1 MQECTTLVPRCLVST
16 QTEAVA
22 ARTCFLHETK
32 HHILCPQPRESW
44 CRTFQRVLVQNFPV
58 PTQPSQNLVDA
69 KRGPG
74 GGPAGGHSLIGSR
87 QNDSGRLTG
96 GGSRSHATR
105 DGVAGGHAANRG
117 WGGSGGKSRRLH

>member
-22 ARTCFLHETK
+22 GRTFLHETK

-74 GGPAGGHSLIGSR
+74 GGPAGGRSQTGSR

-96 GGSRSHATR
+96 GGEQEPCHP
-105 DGVAGGHAANRG
+105 
-117 WGGSGGKSRRLH
+117 